1 VHNLP
6 VHGLLSRRQ
15 RLLAW
20 LAFFALAVQAPFS
33 ARLLPDASW
42 LFSLVVA
49 GMVAVLILADDVERR
64 RRPRP
69 EDVY

>member
-1 VHNLP
+1 

-15 RLLAW
+15 RVLAW
-20 LAFFALAVQAPFS
+20 IAFLALAAQAPFS
-33 ARLLPDASW
+33 AHLLPDASW